1 MKKMKRIHKVVV
13 ITICLLLSVWG
24 VILQIQAGQ
33 ESKNLIGNYFK
44 SETILE
50 QQMKENNDGN
60 K

>member
-1 MKKMKRIHKVVV
+1 MKRIHKVVV

-24 VILQIQAGQ
+24 VILQIKTGQ

-50 QQMKENNDGN
+50 QQMKEKNDGN